1 VSAKSQKFILY
12 RRVSS
17 SQQGNSGLG
26 LEGQASEIQTFLDGY
41 RGDYEVIEDLV
52 EVQSGKDHLNRPVLQ
67 EALKIAAST
76 GAMIL
81 VSRLCRLSRDL
92 EFIAGL
98 MKSSKVSFRIATNP
112 HADEFTIGI
121 YAVMGLQERKLIGL
135 RTKAALA
142 AAKARGVK
150 LGTTGSQNIKKANE
164 AKVLAASRFAD
175 QIRPVVL
182 PLREAG
188 KTYQQIADA
197 LNHMDVRTP
206 QGKRFYPATVQR
218 YLRRMTKQEVAVA
231 KMRANEE

>member
-1 VSAKSQKFILY
+1 MSDKSQKFILY

-26 LEGQASEIQTFLDGY
+26 IEGQANEIQSFLDGY
-41 RGDYEVIEDLV
+41 RGTYEVVEDLV
-52 EVQSGKDHLNRPVLQ
+52 EVESGKDHLNRPVLQ
-67 EALKIAAST
+67 RAMKIAART
-76 GAMIL
+76 GATIL

-98 MKSSKVSFRIATNP
+98 MKNSKVSFRIATNP

-164 AKVLAASRFAD
+164 AKISAANSFALKI
-175 QIRPVVL
+175 QPVVE

-188 KTYQQIADA
+188 KTFQEIADA
-197 LNHMDVRTP
+197 LNTMGIKTP
-206 QGKRFYPATVQR
+206 QGKSFYPASVRNYT
-218 YLRRMTKQEVAVA
+218 LRFA
-231 KMRANEE
+231 

>member
-1 VSAKSQKFILY
+1 VSDKSQKFVLY

-26 LEGQASEIQTFLDGY
+26 LEGQATEIQVFLDGY
-41 RGDYEVIEDLV
+41 RGAYEVVEDLV
-52 EVQSGKDHLNRPVLQ
+52 EVESGKDHLNRPVLQ
-67 EALKIAAST
+67 GAMKIAVRT
-76 GAMIL
+76 GATIL

-98 MKSSKVSFRIATNP
+98 MKNSKVSFRIATNP

-164 AKVLAASRFAD
+164 AKISAANSFALKI
-175 QIRPVVL
+175 QPVVE

-188 KTYQQIADA
+188 KTFQEIADA
-197 LNHMDVRTP
+197 LNTMGIKTP
-206 QGKRFYPATVQR
+206 QGKSFYPASVRNYT
-218 YLRRMTKQEVAVA
+218 LRFA
-231 KMRANEE
+231 

>member
-1 VSAKSQKFILY
+1 MSYQSQKFVSY

-17 SQQGNSGLG
+17 SQQANSGLG
-26 LEGQASEIQTFLDGY
+26 LEGQATEIKAFLDGY
-41 RGDYEVIEDLV
+41 RGAYEVVEDLV
-52 EVQSGKDHLNRPVLQ
+52 EVESGKDHLNRPVLQ
-67 EALKIAAST
+67 GAMKIAVRT
-76 GAMIL
+76 GATIL

-98 MKSSKVSFRIATNP
+98 MKNSKVSFRIATNP

-142 AAKARGVK
+142 AAKARGIK

-164 AKVLAASRFAD
+164 AKISAANSFALKI
-175 QIRPVVL
+175 QPVVE

-188 KTYQQIADA
+188 KTFQEIADA
-197 LNHMDVRTP
+197 LNTMGIKTP
-206 QGKRFYPATVQR
+206 QGKSFYPASVRNYT
-218 YLRRMTKQEVAVA
+218 LRFAS
-231 KMRANEE
+231 

>member
-1 VSAKSQKFILY
+1 MSDKSQKFVLY

-26 LEGQASEIQTFLDGY
+26 LEGQASEIQVFLDGY
-41 RGDYEVIEDLV
+41 RGAYEVVEDLV

-67 EALKIAAST
+67 EAMKIATKT
-76 GAMIL
+76 GATIL

-98 MKSSKVSFRIATNP
+98 MKNGKVSFGIATNP

-164 AKVLAASRFAD
+164 AKISAAKTFAN

-197 LNHMDVRTP
+197 LNHMGLETP
-206 QGKRFYPATVQR
+206 QGKKFYPTSVQR
-218 YLRRMTKQEVAVA
+218 YLQRMV
-231 KMRANEE
+231 

>member
-1 VSAKSQKFILY
+1 MSYQSQKFVLY

-26 LEGQASEIQTFLDGY
+26 LEGQATEIKAFLDGY
-41 RGDYEVIEDLV
+41 RGAYEVVEDLV
-52 EVQSGKDHLNRPVLQ
+52 EVESGKDHLNRPVLQ
-67 EALKIAAST
+67 EAMKIAART
-76 GAMIL
+76 GATIL

-98 MKSSKVSFRIATNP
+98 MKNSKVSFRIATNP

-135 RTKAALA
+135 RTKIALA
-142 AAKARGVK
+142 AAKKRGVK
-150 LGTTGSQNIKKANE
+150 LGTTGAQNIKKANE
-164 AKVLAASRFAD
+164 AKIAAATTFAN

-197 LNHMDVRTP
+197 LNHMGVETP
-206 QGKRFYPATVQR
+206 QGKKFYPASVR
-218 YLRRMTKQEVAVA
+218 NYVLRMLP
-231 KMRANEE
+231 

>member
-1 VSAKSQKFILY
+1 MSDKSQKFILY

-26 LEGQASEIQTFLDGY
+26 LEGQATEIQAFLDGY
-41 RGDYEVIEDLV
+41 RGTYEVVEDLV

-67 EALKIAAST
+67 EAMKIATRT
-76 GAMIL
+76 GATIL

-98 MKSSKVSFRIATNP
+98 MKNSKVSFRIATNP

-142 AAKARGVK
+142 AAKARGIK
-150 LGTTGSQNIKKANE
+150 LGTTGSQNIKKANA
-164 AKVLAASRFAD
+164 AKVLAANSFANK
-175 QIRPVVL
+175 IRPVVL
-182 PLREAG
+182 PLRDAG

-197 LNHMDVRTP
+197 LNHMGAETP
-206 QGKRFYPATVQR
+206 QGKKFYPASVQR
-218 YLRRMTKQEVAVA
+218 YLKRMGKE
-231 KMRANEE
+231 N